1 MGIRES
7 RKENPGIAYLCAV
20 SFTLISGVVS
30 VVSKVCTVYG
40 IPVLIVAVRYF
51 LSAAINFGIHH
62 TGLVQVRY
70 RGKGKKEMLV
80 LSGICYSGNY
90 LLQIWGLLYV
100 PSVINGIMMATVPI
114 WTELAARIFLKEKT
128 SILQNIF
135 LLLSAGAVIAMLYI
149 GSSDGLRGF
158 DIRGFVLLLGAFLF
172 EALNNIVIRSLKET
186 YSSMEI
192 NFVSCLVSLG
202 ICSAVLAVQAGTG
215 AVSLTAVLFALKDWR
230 LIGALLFLGIFG
242 TFAAGFLRG
251 YVLQHMSALRASAWY
266 NASTPVAVIA
276 GILFLNEPFY
286 WYQLI
291 CGALILA
298 GVIGIQICKE
308 KD

>member
-1 MGIRES
+1 MCIRD
-7 RKENPGIAYLCAV
+7 R
-20 SFTLISGVVS
+20 
-30 VVSKVCTVYG
+30 
-40 IPVLIVAVRYF
+40 
-51 LSAAINFGIHH
+51 
-62 TGLVQVRY
+62 
-70 RGKGKKEMLV
+70 
-80 LSGICYSGNY
+80 
-90 LLQIWGLLYV
+90 IWGLLYV

-135 LLLSAGAVIAMLYI
+135 LLLSAGAVITMLYI

-251 YVLQHMSALRASAWY
+251 YVLQHMSACLLYTSRC
-266 NASTPVAVIA
+266 V
-276 GILFLNEPFY
+276 
-286 WYQLI
+286 
-291 CGALILA
+291 
-298 GVIGIQICKE
+298 
-308 KD
+308 